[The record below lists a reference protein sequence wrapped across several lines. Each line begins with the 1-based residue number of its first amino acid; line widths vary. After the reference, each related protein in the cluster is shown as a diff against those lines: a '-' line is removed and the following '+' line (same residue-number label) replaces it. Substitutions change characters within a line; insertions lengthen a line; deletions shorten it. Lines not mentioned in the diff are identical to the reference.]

1 MSTHM
6 KNAEVAE
13 LLATIAND
21 ILKIVNDEKE
31 LIANGQYTRALV
43 SHDLLN
49 SMIAIQNFTSEQSER
64 FCDIYDGHIKDEYQN

>member
-21 ILKIVNDEKE
+21 ILKIVADEKK
-31 LIANGQYTRALV
+31 LIENNQYTRALV

-49 SMIAIQNFTSEQSER
+49 SMVAIQDFVSEQSDR
-64 FCDIYDGHIKDEYQN
+64 FCDIYDKNVKDEYRV